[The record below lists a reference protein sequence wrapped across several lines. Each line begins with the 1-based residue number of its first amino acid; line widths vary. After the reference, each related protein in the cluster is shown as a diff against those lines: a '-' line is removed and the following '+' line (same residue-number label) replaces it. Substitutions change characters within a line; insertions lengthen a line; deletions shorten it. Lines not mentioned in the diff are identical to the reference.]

1 MEKSKLDTLKLRE
14 MITLPEL
21 PNPMEAVMKQ
31 TMDGLHKKEMEVIE
45 DILRHHID
53 CPIEGKLTRE
63 KVKAAHIRGVMYSDN
78 FPQLKADDNGKDICI
93 SVTSGLMGVVQGDWL
108 IGAGGARRP
117 LTEKER
123 DYYERQER
131 QDLHLALKHE
141 WFVAF
146 KEGDK
151 PVEFREITAHWTKRL
166 MEPTE
171 YWPSDKRWDDLYGKH
186 LDRDTLLAN
195 IYYGIRKDYIRYKKF
210 GDMVLK
216 DGYPS
221 KDDADRHFR
230 IGWFGTDIGCVKV
243 PRWAWPGTPA
253 DKKFFRIWSNKVTEP
268 YLYAGKA
275 TANEILEVTK
285 RFREILKDKED

>member
-1 MEKSKLDTLKLRE
+1 M
-14 MITLPEL
+14 
-21 PNPMEAVMKQ
+21 
-31 TMDGLHKKEMEVIE
+31 
-45 DILRHHID
+45 
-53 CPIEGKLTRE
+53 
-63 KVKAAHIRGVMYSDN
+63 
-78 FPQLKADDNGKDICI
+78 
-93 SVTSGLMGVVQGDWL
+93 
-108 IGAGGARRP
+108 
-117 LTEKER
+117 
-123 DYYERQER
+123 

-195 IYYGIRKDYIRYKKF
+195 IYYGIRKAYIRYKKF
-210 GDMVLK
+210 GDMVLT

-230 IGWFGTDIGCVKV
+230 IGWFGTDIGFVRV

-275 TANEILEVTK
+275 TADEILEVTK
-285 RFREILKDKED
+285 RFREILKDKEK